1 MAELKPRKYGATYE
15 RIREWLLYDGP
26 EERPSAPK
34 LWEEDKVVYERL
46 VQLRALYFQK
56 ALTYHDALKVMAK
69 QYGLSEAT
77 FMRDHNGLIYVFG
90 DLQLE
95 SKEFDKIRL
104 REIQFKILQQCLA
117 NGDMKSANQAM
128 GNLIKLGGHDRD
140 EGEKIP
146 LELLNPGAYALV
158 LDEAGQKFANMLLN
172 SGPVVNLTDLMAQD
186 AQDIDYEDMDEPKEA
201 EKE

>member
-1 MAELKPRKYGATYE
+1 MAELKARKYGACYE

-46 VQLRALYFQK
+46 VQLRSLYFQK
-56 ALTYHDALKVMAK
+56 ALTYHDAMKVMGK
-69 QYGLSEAT
+69 QYGISEAT
-77 FMRDHNGLIYVFG
+77 FMRDHNGLVYVFG
-90 DLQLE
+90 DLQME

-117 NGDMKSANQAM
+117 SGDMKSANQAM

-158 LDEAGQKFANMLLN
+158 LDEVAQKALSAFLN
-172 SGPVVNLTDLMAQD
+172 AGPVLDLSQLKNEAV
-186 AQDIDYEDMDEPKEA
+186 QDIDFQEVSQEEGQGN
-201 EKE
+201 E